1 MKQSEQLLSRV
12 FMLAR
17 HHREPAPSE
26 PSFGVET
33 AVLTQWRISRTPSK
47 ESGGILPVF
56 RWAAIVACLFAL
68 LSGMWK
74 RGEIAQLS
82 HRFDPETSVVNSAFV
97 GIE

>member
-17 HHREPAPSE
+17 HHLEPAPSE
-26 PSFGVET
+26 PQFGVEN
-33 AVLTQWRISRTPSK
+33 AVLTQWRVSRAPSK

-82 HRFDPETSVVNSAFV
+82 HRFDPETRVVNSAFV
-97 GIE
+97 EIG